1 LDTETDTNATNE
13 RTNNQL
19 EYKHKHININISSK
33 PFIPFRNFYI
43 PKDFEQTM
51 VEMEKILD
59 REGKKLSGWIRDQV
73 QSYVNLHSLGNPQQ
87 LMQRY
92 VNGQTKPYISAD
104 PCFLGCGR
112 PSEFLACYGNNERR
126 FKVCGVHADCIRHNS
141 LKRNFQY
148 QKWMIVG
155 EIKP

>member
-1 LDTETDTNATNE
+1 MDTENEDGNNNNNYTYTDIRIRIRKNKLTLYVPQQFHQTVYNLDQITHRE
-13 RTNNQL
+13 GSS
-19 EYKHKHININISSK
+19 ISEW
-33 PFIPFRNFYI
+33 FRNQA
-43 PKDFEQTM
+43 KN
-51 VEMEKILD
+51 
-59 REGKKLSGWIRDQV
+59 
-73 QSYVNLHSLGNPQQ
+73 YVSLHTLGNPQQ
-87 LMQRY
+87 TIQRFLE
-92 VNGQTKPYISAD
+92 GKQAYISAD

-126 FKVCGVHADCIRHNS
+126 FKICSVHADCIRHNS